1 MATKTMRYTL
11 ENINSIIFNGFEYN
25 LPEKT
30 LETISNLALQ
40 VGSPD
45 YVKTPIF
52 KKRENPMKV
61 DPQLK
66 EYGSGGGANKK
77 NRRGKVHEI
86 INDEDWENIRT
97 NQSSSTEEKSGV
109 HSQIDTIR
117 SYLNKMTD
125 KTYKDMRDK
134 IIEVIDKLIEDN
146 ISPEDMSQYSSI
158 IFDIASNNRFY
169 SKTYADLYSE
179 LCKKYSTLMSTF
191 ENNFTK
197 FIDLFNTIEY
207 IDPKVNYDKFCEINK
222 NNEKRKALSS
232 FYVNLMTNG
241 IITRKQIIDIT
252 RNLLNQMYTFISID
266 DKKNEVD
273 ELTENIIILYNKE
286 YYESDDGS
294 EYEKINGHTISDI
307 IEIIANSKVKDY
319 KSLTNKSLF
328 KFMDLIDM

>member
-1 MATKTMRYTL
+1 
-11 ENINSIIFNGFEYN
+11 
-25 LPEKT
+25 
-30 LETISNLALQ
+30 
-40 VGSPD
+40 
-45 YVKTPIF
+45 
-52 KKRENPMKV
+52 
-61 DPQLK
+61 
-66 EYGSGGGANKK
+66 
-77 NRRGKVHEI
+77 
-86 INDEDWENIRT
+86 
-97 NQSSSTEEKSGV
+97 
-109 HSQIDTIR
+109 
-117 SYLNKMTD
+117 
-125 KTYKDMRDK
+125 
-134 IIEVIDKLIEDN
+134 
-146 ISPEDMSQYSSI
+146 
-158 IFDIASNNRFY
+158 
-169 SKTYADLYSE
+169 
-179 LCKKYSTLMSTF
+179 MSTF

-286 YYESDDGS
+286 YYESDDES